1 MLNYN
6 EYEKAIFDWL
16 MEKHNID
23 KSFTFSV
30 RQKAMKGSE
39 TDYFIGTKTSMY
51 FGTTFW
57 TIPVYY
63 PGSSTDLIDLFFK
76 YTDDNYYTYY
86 FEFTQ
91 AKNRPE
97 NQNKL
102 AITFLNLIKPKIK
115 KEFQLLSETNEEH
128 KMETFRIRSRKE
140 KYESIEDLIND
151 VNQDIE
157 KVFPIVQ
164 FGIDKVKLTD
174 PAFEAHRIT
183 PDEFDKL
190 IGKLNKRLGDHR
202 KDRSVVQNRISPKY
216 SLNQILYGPPGTGK
230 TFRSIKLALEIIDDE
245 EERKLDWNN
254 WDACKALYDKR
265 VNEGRI
271 GFVTFHQSM
280 SYEDFIEGIKPVE
293 PTSDKENLSYAI
305 QDGIFKNI
313 SLAAANRNNLN
324 FELAYSKLLEDFK
337 INENGINIKEP
348 NFKVKINL
356 CENGIDLDVES
367 DTYIKKIYKSGLKYV
382 SESQRFVGTWGKVY
396 KLVFKLLTEKYGY
409 RNEIENIKK
418 NYVLIIDEI
427 NRGNVAQIFGELIT
441 LIEDTKRMGM
451 PEALKVMLPYSKKYF
466 EVPDNLYIIGTMN
479 TADRSVE
486 ALDAALRRRF
496 SFTEMP
502 PETHLLNP
510 YIRLGKAWG
519 DFWIETDSKDFWK
532 KWHAVES
539 GILDL
544 AGLSKDEKAY
554 TELTKK
560 WKENQL
566 GEWRQITNYESI
578 FANSIIDSNNGIR
591 LDLLL
596 NTINMRIEKLL
607 DKDHQIGHSYFL
619 SVNSID
625 DLKAAF
631 QNKIIPL
638 LQEYFFGDYAKI
650 GLVLGK
656 GFVEKNPN
664 KTIFAE
670 FDSELSSELSERP
683 SYTIKNVLQM
693 TDVDFRSAIDLL
705 IGAK

>member
-23 KSFTFSV
+23 RSFTFSV

-102 AITFLNLIKPKIK
+102 AISFLNLIKPKIK
-115 KEFQLLSETNEEH
+115 AEFQLLSETNEEH
-128 KMETFRIRSRKE
+128 KMETFRIRSKKE
-140 KYESIEDLIND
+140 KYETIEDLIND
-151 VNQDIE
+151 VNHDIE

-164 FGIDKVKLTD
+164 FGIDNIKASD

-183 PDEFDKL
+183 PDEFEKL
-190 IGKLNKRLGDHR
+190 LVKLNKRLGDHR
-202 KDRSVVQNRISPKY
+202 KDKQEEQNELNAKF

-230 TFRSIKLALEIIDDE
+230 TFRSIKLALEIINDE
-245 EERKLDWNN
+245 EEKKLDWNN
-254 WDACKALYDKR
+254 WDACKSLYDKR

-293 PTSDKENLSYAI
+293 PTRDKDNLSYEI

-324 FELAYSKLLEDFK
+324 FEIAYSKLLEDLK
-337 INENGINIKEP
+337 ETENGITINDTKINIKI
-348 NFKVKINL
+348 FL
-356 CENGIDLDVES
+356 SENGIDLDLES
-367 DTYIKKIYKSGLKYV
+367 DNYIKKITKSGLKYV
-382 SESQRFVGTWGKVY
+382 SESQRFVGIWGMNY
-396 KLVFKLLTEKYGY
+396 KAIFRLLAERYGY
-409 RNEIENIKK
+409 KNETQNIKK
-418 NYVLIIDEI
+418 NYVLVIDEI

-441 LIEDTKRMGM
+441 LIEDNKRMGM

-502 PETHLLNP
+502 PETNLLNP
-510 YIRLGKAWG
+510 YNRLGKAWG

-532 KWHAVES
+532 KWDDVES
-539 GILDL
+539 GVLDI
-544 AGLSKDEKAY
+544 AGLIKDEKAY
-554 TELTKK
+554 TELSKS

-566 GEWRQITNYESI
+566 AEWRKRTDYESI

-591 LDLLL
+591 LDWLL
-596 NTINMRIEKLL
+596 NTINTRIEKLL

-619 SVNSID
+619 SVNSMG

-638 LQEYFFGDYAKI
+638 LQEYFFGDYGKI

-656 GFVEKNPN
+656 DFVLKNTT
-664 KTIFAE
+664 KAIFAD
-670 FDSELSSELSERP
+670 FDSELASDLSER
-683 SYTIKNVLQM
+683 STYTIKNALSM
-693 TDVDFRSAIDLL
+693 DDEAFKAAIGTLM
-705 IGAK
+705 ANK